1 MSQTDVEAEFDLKV
15 SELRE
20 SLQQAVSSY
29 LPSEVK
35 AIVVALF
42 TGKNYRSLT
51 EKPARQAISVF
62 AAWILN
68 VAHRASIEFGSD
80 WKEELLK
87 LTSIRKRRTT
97 QEEKW
102 LKLWLLG
109 LTQKTSVNLGVKS
122 DMYEDYQRMVKLST
136 DEVIKQLAWR
146 PSIIELSNEELER
159 VSLSPSD
166 SVWLLQIAGAAV
178 LTIRGSRKAIAGKR
192 LEKAIA
198 RAVLRVLGLTEGED
212 FWLNI
217 GRDLEVD
224 REIDAEIATRRGRI
238 RIDIAL
244 IGRGNQEVSED
255 KLGRV
260 GRNGIVLVDIL
271 GPKSQVPKNA
281 ARHEVRVIQL
291 RNNFALSELY
301 SYLESL
307 MPSSVSINKPPT
319 REKPLNKLLADLP
332 DEVFSLPTG

>member
-1 MSQTDVEAEFDLKV
+1 MAPTNAESEFNLNV

-29 LPSEVK
+29 SPSEVRE
-35 AIVVALF
+35 IVFALF

-62 AAWILN
+62 AGWILN
-68 VAHRASIEFGSD
+68 LAHRVRIEFGD
-80 WKEELLK
+80 EWKEELLK
-87 LTSIRKRRTT
+87 LASRRRST

-109 LTQKTSVNLGVKS
+109 LTQKTAVNLGVKS
-122 DMYEDYQRMVKLST
+122 DMREDYQRMVKAST
-136 DEVIKQLAWR
+136 DQVVELLEWQ
-146 PSIIELSNEELER
+146 PSIIELASDELER

-166 SVWLLQIAGAAV
+166 SIWLLQIAGAAV
-178 LTIRGSRKAIAGKR
+178 LTIRGSKKAIAGKR

-198 RAVLRVLGLTEGED
+198 RTALRVLGLTEGEH

-224 REIDAEIATRRGRI
+224 REIDAEIITRRGRI

-244 IGRGNQEVSED
+244 IGTGNQEVSED

-271 GPKSQVPKNA
+271 GPRSQVPRNA

-291 RNNFALSELY
+291 RNNFALSELH
-301 SYLESL
+301 SYLDPL
-307 MPSSVSINKPPT
+307 MPPGVTINNPPT
-319 REKPLNKLLADLP
+319 NEARLKRLLSELP
-332 DEVFSLPTG
+332 DDVFSLPTS